1 MISVHPNGGGAELI
15 VADNGPGFS
24 PELRDRAFERFV
36 KGEHS
41 TGHGLG
47 LAFVGAAIQ
56 AHGGNAEVREG
67 KGGGAVVVLRLPEAE
82 MASQKA

>member
-1 MISVHPNGGGAELI
+1 LTL
-15 VADNGPGFS
+15 ADNGPGF
-24 PELRDRAFERFV
+24 PEELRKHAFERFV

-56 AHGGNAEVREG
+56 AHGGQTEVRERS
-67 KGGGAVVVLRLPEAE
+67 GGGAMIVLRIPLAE
-82 MASQKA
+82 VLSKKV

>member
-1 MISVHPNGGGAELI
+1 MEKEAELI
-15 VADNGPGFS
+15 IADNGPGFP
-24 PELRDRAFERFV
+24 PELRQRAFGRFV

-56 AHGGNAEVREG
+56 AHRGHAEVREAS
-67 KGGGAVVVLRLPEAE
+67 GGGAMIVLRLPLAAVLTE
-82 MASQKA
+82 KA